1 MLETLVTAYLVYIA
15 KMVLVAVVRQSVFC
29 DIPADLIDEMV
40 FFGFV
45 AAPCVDVGVVVFLYQ
60 SFQPVPVHTTVVLL
74 CDKVG
79 DLLDVPVKV
88 HPLLFRYQ
96 SHTWLVTLFLRAPVI
111 GADGKLACRFYIDSA
126 NIPDTE
132 IDTCQIRHIV
142 LGRCL
147 SDECRYFHIYFLLS
161 LSFLPVFASCHR
173 LWCGIA

>member
-1 MLETLVTAYLVYIA
+1 
-15 KMVLVAVVRQSVFC
+15 MVLVAVVRQSVFC

-88 HPLLFRYQ
+88 HPLLPEP
-96 SHTWLVTLFLRAPVI
+96 HVAWNPVSP
-111 GADGKLACRFYIDSA
+111 RS
-126 NIPDTE
+126 
-132 IDTCQIRHIV
+132 
-142 LGRCL
+142 
-147 SDECRYFHIYFLLS
+147 SD
-161 LSFLPVFASCHR
+161 
-173 LWCGIA
+173 WG